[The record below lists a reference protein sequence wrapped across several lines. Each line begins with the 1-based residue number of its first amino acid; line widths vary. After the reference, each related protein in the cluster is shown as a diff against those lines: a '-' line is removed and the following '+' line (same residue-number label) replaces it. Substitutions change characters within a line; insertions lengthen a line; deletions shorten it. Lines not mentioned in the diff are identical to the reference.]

1 MRRTLSLFLVLSCL
15 CTVSGITHAQE
26 TGAQAKPEGKSKPK
40 AAATTHEKPT
50 PALRKKGNMAGQRTL
65 VDSLDEKVPL
75 EVGIQLR
82 IFRQARQR
90 RSEIDRMEG
99 ELERR
104 SARLKSLIDEVELR
118 YKTLRMVQ
126 DELSAGLAE
135 AQEPAGEEAEQTDI
149 DAKKERLEKVGR
161 LAKVFDKMKAED
173 AAKMIPSME
182 LPLVVSV
189 IERIKPKQSAKIL
202 SKIDPQKAAEITGM
216 MTATKSGKKRGT
228 RP

>member
-1 MRRTLSLFLVLSCL
+1 MRAVYVLGIMTMACL
-15 CTVSGITHAQE
+15 GTFMGGAYAQKA
-26 TGAQAKPEGKSKPK
+26 GAGAKKGDTATESKK
-40 AAATTHEKPT
+40 KPT
-50 PALRKKGNMAGQRTL
+50 KRFRKKGDMAGQRTL

-75 EVGIQLR
+75 EVGVQLR

-90 RSEIDRMEG
+90 RGEIDRREG
-99 ELERR
+99 ELDRKT
-104 SARLKSLIDEVELR
+104 ARLKALIDDVEMR

-126 DELSAGLAE
+126 NELATGLAE
-135 AQEPAGEEAEQTDI
+135 AQEPAGEEAQQTD
-149 DAKKERLEKVGR
+149 DEAEKERSEKVAR

-173 AAKMIPSME
+173 AAKMIPSMD

-216 MTATKSGKKRGT
+216 MTATKRGKNRRN